1 MERTDFRKTLKT
13 LYNPP
18 ADRFEIIEV
27 PPTSYVMIDGAGD
40 PNIAPAYVEAV
51 EALYA
56 VSYTLKFMS
65 KAALSLDYVVPP
77 LQGLWWAEDMSSF
90 VARHKAKWSWTMM
103 IMVPD
108 FIDHAMAEQAVG
120 AAGRKKELP
129 ALGKLRI
136 ERLEEGK
143 CVQIMH
149 IGPYDAEGPVLKR
162 LHEEFLPANGLVE
175 TGRHHEIYIG
185 DPRKT
190 VPGKLK
196 TVLRQPVRPG

>member
-1 MERTDFRKTLKT
+1 
-13 LYNPP
+13 
-18 ADRFEIIEV
+18 
-27 PPTSYVMIDGAGD
+27 
-40 PNIAPAYVEAV
+40 
-51 EALYA
+51 
-56 VSYTLKFMS
+56 
-65 KAALSLDYVVPP
+65 
-77 LQGLWWAEDMSSF
+77 
-90 VARHKAKWSWTMM
+90 M